1 MKCVLDTNAI
11 SALMKSEPSAVAR
24 LARTSPPDVSVPQP
38 VLAEIAYGIERLPR
52 SKRRRRLQERSIW
65 GKPGSP
71 APSGQTPSA
80 MRSAESRRRSR
91 RGGSASKTLMPP
103 LPPTPWPPAPRSS
116 RQTRL
121 TWSES
126 RAFAWKTGP
135 QKNADRWRACAS
147 ACLPQLTRDRL
158 AAPAKRGPSW
168 LSTVPSPQLTRDR
181 LAAPAAQRWP

>member
-1 MKCVLDTNAI
+1 MCSRHQRDIRPDEERTCGASREDQSSRRVCAAAGAGGNRVRNRA
-11 SALMKSEPSAVAR
+11 AAAVQAAAPASGTFD
-24 LARTSPPDVSVPQP
+24 L
-38 VLAEIAYGIERLPR
+38 
-52 SKRRRRLQERSIW
+52 